1 MDEDSRSNNDASSF
15 GVTGEGVDTVYEAIF
30 REMDDAVFFVEVG
43 RTGDGYEFTFRQNN
57 IAHQEQTGFSGDVLC
72 GQTPRELLGDEQ
84 GAAVAA
90 NYRRCVERGDTIEY
104 EERLTFPGGTSH
116 WQTKLTPITEGGTIT
131 WIVGVAREITAQKQ
145 QEREHQRTY
154 RRFQT
159 VLETMSA
166 AVFLKDADGR
176 YLLMNQACR
185 DLLDVDEDPVG
196 VRDEELFPREIAE
209 RARAD
214 DRRVLE
220 NGERIEIE
228 ETIPTPAGE
237 SVRLT
242 RKSPVYDDEGEVVG
256 VCGVSTDITEQR
268 ERERALQQL
277 KDRFELAVEGAQLGI
292 WDWDMTT
299 DEVEFNEQWAR
310 MLGHDPSE
318 IEPHLDAWER
328 RVHPD
333 DLGPV
338 EDALSEHLAGETEF
352 YDTEHRMRTAAGGWK
367 WIRDVGRVVERDG
380 DGEPVRAV
388 GIHLDVDEQKRR
400 EEELERTRALIE
412 RTQESASIGWWE
424 VDMVDESLTWSDEV
438 YRIHGLP
445 VDESVELEEA
455 IEFYHPG
462 DRETIETVFGRLA
475 EEGESYDR
483 ELRVVTASG
492 ETRWVR
498 AIGDPQF
505 DDSGTVVGAL
515 GLFQDI
521 TERKEY
527 ETALEAT
534 REELRKIID
543 LVPDLVFVKNRDGE
557 YLLANEATAEAY
569 GKTPEKVEG
578 RSEADIIPDVE
589 DSVEFRQDDLE
600 VIESG
605 EPRSIGEETLTTA
618 DGETHVLQT
627 TKIPYKVPETGED
640 AVLGYARDV
649 TELKEYERTLEEQR
663 DSLKL
668 LNQVVRHDIR
678 NQLMVVESYTE
689 LLEGSLP
696 DDQSRTYARTV
707 IEAAKQAAEI
717 TETAKDVTDVL
728 LQVGSDRSPVGLR
741 AVLTE
746 QLSQIRS
753 DQDRATV
760 SVDGEVPDVT
770 VLADDLLESVFRN
783 LLTNAVVHND
793 KDAAEIAVSTRV
805 GDDSVRVSIADN
817 GPGIEDRHKEQ
828 IFQEGEK
835 GLESGGTGVGL
846 YLVKTLVDK
855 YGGDVWVKD
864 NEPTGSVFVVELLLA
879 D

>member
-1 MDEDSRSNNDASSF
+1 MDGETHSNNNANAF
-15 GVTGEGVDTVYEAIF
+15 GVADGEVDTVYEAIF
-30 REMDDAVFFVEVG
+30 REIDDAVFLVDVEQ
-43 RTGDGYEFTFRQNN
+43 TGDGYEFTFQQNN
-57 IAHQEQTGFSGDVLC
+57 TAHQDQTGFTEDAMR

-84 GAAVAA
+84 GAAVAE
-90 NYRRCVERGDTIEY
+90 NYRRCIEQGETIEY
-104 EERLTFPGGTSH
+104 EEQLTFPGGTGY
-116 WQTKLTPITEGGTIT
+116 WQTKLTPITEEGTIT
-131 WIVGVAREITAQKQ
+131 RIVGVARDITEQKE
-145 QEREHQRTY
+145 QERAHQRTY

-185 DLLDVDEDPVG
+185 DLFDVEEDPVG
-196 VRDEELFPREIAE
+196 MTDEDLFPEEIAE
-209 RARAD
+209 QARSD
-214 DRRVLE
+214 DSQVLQS
-220 NGERIEIE
+220 GEQIELE

-242 RKSPVYDDEGEVVG
+242 RKSPVYDDEGSIVA
-256 VCGVSTDITEQR
+256 VCGVSTNITEQK
-268 ERERALQQL
+268 EGERALQQL
-277 KDRFELAVEGAQLGI
+277 KDRLELAVEGAQLGI

-310 MLGHDPSE
+310 MLGHEPDE
-318 IEPHLDAWER
+318 IEPHLEEWER

-338 EDALSEHLAGETEF
+338 EGALSEHIDGESTY
-352 YDTEHRMRTAAGGWK
+352 YDTEHRMRTATGEWK
-367 WIRDVGRVVERDG
+367 WIRDIGKVVERDA

-388 GIHLDVDEQKRR
+388 GIHLDIDDRKRR
-400 EEELERTRALIE
+400 EEELERTRELIE

-424 VDMVDESLTWSDEV
+424 VDLIDESLTWSDEV
-438 YRIHGLP
+438 YRIHGVP
-445 VDESVELEEA
+445 VDESVDLEEA
-455 IEFYHPG
+455 VDFYHPD
-462 DRETIETVFGRLA
+462 DREAIQTAFDRLT
-475 EEGESYDR
+475 EEGEPYDL
-483 ELRVVTASG
+483 ELRIVTASG
-492 ETRWVR
+492 QTRWVR

-505 DDSGTVVGAL
+505 DDAGDVVGAL

-527 ETALEAT
+527 EIALEAT

-543 LVPDLVFVKNRDGE
+543 LVPDLVFVKNRGGE

-569 GKTPEKVEG
+569 GKTPEEVEG
-578 RSEADIIPDVE
+578 HSEAEIIPDAE
-589 DSVEFRQDDLE
+589 DSSEFRQDDLE

-605 EPRSIGEETLTTA
+605 EPKAIGEETLTTA
-618 DGETHVLQT
+618 AGKTRILQT
-627 TKIPYKVPETGED
+627 VKIPYKVPETGED

-649 TELKEYERTLEEQR
+649 TELKEYERTLEQQR
-663 DSLKL
+663 DSLTL

-689 LLEGSLP
+689 LLEDSLP

-728 LQVGSDRSPVGLR
+728 LQVGADRTPMSLR
-741 AVLTE
+741 DELSE
-746 QLSQIRS
+746 QIERIRS

-760 SVDGEVPDVT
+760 SVDGAIPDVR
-770 VLADDLLESVFRN
+770 VLADDMLESVFRN
-783 LLTNAVVHND
+783 LLTNAVVHNNND
-793 KDAAEIAVSTRV
+793 VAEITVSTRV
-805 GDDSVRVSIADN
+805 TDDSVRVSIADN
-817 GPGIEDRHKEQ
+817 GPGIADKHKEQ
-828 IFQEGEK
+828 IFKEGEK
-835 GLESGGTGVGL
+835 GLESGGTGIGL
-846 YLVKTLVDK
+846 YLVKTLVGK
-855 YGGDVWVKD
+855 YGGDVWVED
-864 NEPTGSVFVVELLLA
+864 NEPTGSVFVVELPIV

>member
-1 MDEDSRSNNDASSF
+1 MDGDTHSNNNANAF
-15 GVTGEGVDTVYEAIF
+15 GVADGEVDTVYEAIF
-30 REMDDAVFFVEVG
+30 REIDDAVFLVDVEQ
-43 RTGDGYEFTFRQNN
+43 TGDGYEFTFQQNN
-57 IAHQEQTGFSGDVLC
+57 TAHQDQTGFTEDAMR

-84 GAAVAA
+84 GAAVAE
-90 NYRRCVERGDTIEY
+90 NYRRCIEQGETIEY
-104 EERLTFPGGTSH
+104 EEQLTFPGGTGY
-116 WQTKLTPITEGGTIT
+116 WQTKLTPITEEGTIT
-131 WIVGVAREITAQKQ
+131 RIVGVARDITEQKE
-145 QEREHQRTY
+145 QERAHQRTY

-185 DLLDVDEDPVG
+185 DLFDVEEDPVG
-196 VRDEELFPREIAE
+196 MTDEDLFPEEIAE
-209 RARAD
+209 QARSD
-214 DRRVLE
+214 DSQVLQS
-220 NGERIEIE
+220 GEQIELE

-242 RKSPVYDDEGEVVG
+242 RKSPVYDDEGSIVA
-256 VCGVSTDITEQR
+256 VCGVSTNITEQK
-268 ERERALQQL
+268 EGERALQQL
-277 KDRFELAVEGAQLGI
+277 KDRLELAVEGAQLGI

-310 MLGHDPSE
+310 MLGHEPDE
-318 IEPHLDAWER
+318 IEPHLEEWER

-338 EDALSEHLAGETEF
+338 EGALSEHIDGESTY
-352 YDTEHRMRTAAGGWK
+352 YDTEHRMRTATGEWK
-367 WIRDVGRVVERDG
+367 WIRDIGKVVERDA

-388 GIHLDVDEQKRR
+388 GIHLDIDDRKRR
-400 EEELERTRALIE
+400 EEELERTRELIE

-424 VDMVDESLTWSDEV
+424 VDLIDESLTWSDEV
-438 YRIHGLP
+438 YRIHGVP
-445 VDESVELEEA
+445 VDESVDLEEA
-455 IEFYHPG
+455 VDFYHPD
-462 DRETIETVFGRLA
+462 DREAIQTAFDRLT
-475 EEGESYDR
+475 EEGEPYDL
-483 ELRVVTASG
+483 ELRIVTASG
-492 ETRWVR
+492 QTRWVR

-505 DDSGTVVGAL
+505 DDAGDVVGAL

-527 ETALEAT
+527 EIALEAT

-543 LVPDLVFVKNRDGE
+543 LVPDLVFVKNRGGE

-569 GKTPEKVEG
+569 GKTPEEVEG
-578 RSEADIIPDVE
+578 HSEAEIIPDAE
-589 DSVEFRQDDLE
+589 DSSEFRQDDLE

-605 EPRSIGEETLTTA
+605 EPKAIGEETLTTA
-618 DGETHVLQT
+618 AGKTRILQT
-627 TKIPYKVPETGED
+627 VKIPYKVPETGED

-649 TELKEYERTLEEQR
+649 TELKEYERTLEQQR
-663 DSLKL
+663 DSLTL

-689 LLEGSLP
+689 LLEDSLP

-728 LQVGSDRSPVGLR
+728 LQVGADRTPMSLR
-741 AVLTE
+741 DELSE
-746 QLSQIRS
+746 QIERIRS

-760 SVDGEVPDVT
+760 SVDGAIPDVR
-770 VLADDLLESVFRN
+770 VLADDMLESVFRN
-783 LLTNAVVHND
+783 LLTNAVVHNNND
-793 KDAAEIAVSTRV
+793 VAEIAVSTRV
-805 GDDSVRVSIADN
+805 TDDSVRVSIADN
-817 GPGIEDRHKEQ
+817 GPGIADKHKEQ
-828 IFQEGEK
+828 IFKEGEK
-835 GLESGGTGVGL
+835 GLESGGTGIGL
-846 YLVKTLVDK
+846 YLVKTLVGK
-855 YGGDVWVKD
+855 YGGDVWVED
-864 NEPTGSVFVVELLLA
+864 NEPTGSVFVVELPIV